1 MRILVLGAT
10 GMLGNAM
17 VKILSENGNFTIF
30 GTVRTD
36 SSKRFFKE
44 NIAKRIISG
53 IDVEQPDSLMQAF
66 TFARPDVV
74 INCIGL
80 IKQLSGATDPVKAI
94 SMNSLFPHRL
104 ARLADL
110 TKARLIHISTD
121 CVFDGSRGGYTENDD
136 FEAKDL
142 YGMSKYLG
150 EVSYPHTITL
160 RTSIIGHELKSK
172 KSLVDW
178 FLSQKATCK
187 GYKKA
192 IFSGLPTVVLAKII
206 GDVVIPQKEL
216 SGIYHVAAEPINKF
230 DLLKLIALVYG
241 KSIRITSDENLVIDR
256 SLNADK
262 FRAVTGYIVPEW
274 PELIRMMHTYRC

>member
-1 MRILVLGAT
+1 
-10 GMLGNAM
+10 MLGNAM